1 DCGTCYT
8 TCGKHGCEPGETCSS
23 CPGDCGACAAPV
35 CGNASCDAGE
45 SCGSCPGDCGACGGT
60 AWGQPAGAISAS
72 LQAVSFPVN
81 TSVGF
86 AAGTNGTLLKSTD
99 SGASWTALGAGTAA
113 TLRALAFV
121 DAQTGLAAGDGGVL
135 LKTTNGGLS
144 WTALTSG
151 TTATLRAL
159 ALLDGLNGFAAGDGG
174 VLLKTTNGG
183 TSWTALTSGTA
194 AALRALRFVDA
205 QTGFAAGDGGVL
217 LKTTNGGTSWAPLT
231 SGTAATLRA
240 LAFVD
245 AQTGYAAGDNGT
257 ILKTTNGGT
266 GWSTLTTGVHGALH
280 ALAFPLGALH
290 GTAVGEG
297 GLVLRTTDGG
307 ASWTQESSG
316 TSETLL
322 GVTMPADWTMGV
334 AVGASGT
341 VVRRIPPWEPSIL
354 YDTEVA
360 SLAPPTIIPSAVMSQ
375 RVAFAGNNS
384 GWLYALSPTSRVPR
398 YSPARLA
405 DAVQGRSPVG
415 PLPGDSYQTLYAAT
429 AAGLGYAVN
438 ATTGALRWTTDGDS
452 SLAGN
457 QPLGAALVA
466 APVVSP
472 TRNLAFFATRNL
484 TGAQNRLFAFDAKT
498 GACRWVL
505 NGSCAGATGALNV
518 GQISGSPIH
527 DATARKLF
535 LTSTSLSGGGT
546 VWAVDAGDA
555 TPGTV
560 SWSRNLGDSDASPT
574 FAETTRTSLY
584 VGTNSGRLH
593 RVRTSDGVSCWST
606 TGSGCTTFGGSEQ
619 AFCTATDALGTACA
633 AGSAIASGVV
643 VLWSGTHTG
652 RLLFATADGHLRLLD
667 ANGTLVWKTASP
679 IPGASLP
686 LAIPERD
693 SLFVGATDGK
703 LRELSLTTGAVLS
716 TQTVGPG
723 TAAVGSPTYDTRAA
737 MLYVGTSTGVL
748 YRYNLSP

>member
-1 DCGTCYT
+1 M
-8 TCGKHGCEPGETCSS
+8 
-23 CPGDCGACAAPV
+23 
-35 CGNASCDAGE
+35 
-45 SCGSCPGDCGACGGT
+45 
-60 AWGQPAGAISAS
+60 
-72 LQAVSFPVN
+72 
-81 TSVGF
+81 
-86 AAGTNGTLLKSTD
+86 
-99 SGASWTALGAGTAA
+99 
-113 TLRALAFV
+113 
-121 DAQTGLAAGDGGVL
+121 
-135 LKTTNGGLS
+135 
-144 WTALTSG
+144 
-151 TTATLRAL
+151 
-159 ALLDGLNGFAAGDGG
+159 
-174 VLLKTTNGG
+174 
-183 TSWTALTSGTA
+183 
-194 AALRALRFVDA
+194 
-205 QTGFAAGDGGVL
+205 
-217 LKTTNGGTSWAPLT
+217 
-231 SGTAATLRA
+231 
-240 LAFVD
+240 
-245 AQTGYAAGDNGT
+245 
-257 ILKTTNGGT
+257 
-266 GWSTLTTGVHGALH
+266 
-280 ALAFPLGALH
+280 
-290 GTAVGEG
+290 GEG

-316 TSETLL
+316 TRETLL
-322 GVTMPADWTMGV
+322 AVTMPADWTMGV

-360 SLAPPTIIPSAVMSQ
+360 SLAPPTVIPSATMSQ
-375 RVAFAGNNS
+375 RVAFTGNNS
-384 GWLYALSPTSRVPR
+384 GWLYALSPTARVPR

-484 TGAQNRLFAFDAKT
+484 SGAQNRLFAFDAKT

-505 NGSCAGATGALNV
+505 NGSCAGATGVLNL
-518 GQISGSPIH
+518 GQLSGSPIH

-535 LTSTSLSGGGT
+535 VTSTSLSGGST

-560 SWSRNLGDSDASPT
+560 SWSRNLGDSDASPS

-593 RVRTSDGVSCWST
+593 RVRSSDGVSCWST
-606 TGSGCTTFGGSEQ
+606 TGSGCTAFGGSEQ

-643 VLWSGTHTG
+643 VLWSGSHLG
-652 RLLFATADGHLRLLD
+652 RLLFATADGHLRLLNAD
-667 ANGTLVWKTASP
+667 GSPGLEDRRPDPRRQPAAGHPRARQPLRRRHRRQAARAQPHHRRGAQHPDRRPRHGRGGQPDLRHAREHALRRFFQRCLVPLQSFTLEPAARPGGGVTAARCP
-679 IPGASLP
+679 RARVPATSLP
-686 LAIPERD
+686 AGRRPAGPR
-693 SLFVGATDGK
+693 GARGSAGPPK
-703 LRELSLTTGAVLS
+703 LGRGR
-716 TQTVGPG
+716 PH
-723 TAAVGSPTYDTRAA
+723 RAQ
-737 MLYVGTSTGVL
+737 
-748 YRYNLSP
+748 